1 LSDEEKKVAFTM
13 NAFRRPSL
21 KTVLKT
27 STVAGLAAVM
37 LSAGIPAQVVSS
49 FAAPV
54 SVTAPQAPS
63 FADVVSAVSPAVVS
77 VRVQSDAQPVSN
89 DNSNFSFN
97 FGGRGFDELPD
108 DHPLKRFFREFGGP
122 QGPGGRN
129 QDRAERNGPR
139 PHQMRPSAQGSGF
152 FISEDGYVVTNN
164 HVVSDGQAFTVVMND
179 GTELDAKLVG
189 RDSRTDLAVLKV
201 DATSRKFTYV
211 DFADDAKVRVGDW
224 VVAVGN
230 PFGLGGT
237 VTAGIVSARGRDIG
251 SGPYDDY
258 IQVDAAVNRGNS
270 GGPTFNLEGQV
281 VGINTAIFSPSG
293 GNVGIAF
300 AIPASTARD
309 VIQDLI
315 RDGRVERGWLG
326 VQIQP
331 VTQDIADSLG
341 LKEAAGA
348 LVVAPQEGSPG
359 QKAGILQGDVIRAV
373 NGDPIKDARDLAR
386 KVAAF
391 GPNTKVDVDLWRD
404 GREQTLPVTL
414 GNMATDEAAN
424 ATPQQPDDP
433 APASEQAL
441 ASLGITVAPAEDG
454 SGLAVTDVDPDS
466 EAAARGVKNGEK
478 ILSVNNKKVETA
490 ADIGKVLDEARKDG
504 RTRALFQVEAD
515 GSSRFVALPIE
526 QG

>member
-1 LSDEEKKVAFTM
+1 MRKFG
-13 NAFRRPSL
+13 RPSL

-27 STVAGLAAVM
+27 TTVAGLGAVM
-37 LSAGIPAQVVSS
+37 LSSGIPAQIVNSY
-49 FAAPV
+49 AAPV

-89 DNSNFSFN
+89 EDGNFSFN
-97 FGGRGFDELPD
+97 FGGRGFDQLPD
-108 DHPLKRFFREFGGP
+108 DHPLKRFFREFGGQE
-122 QGPGGRN
+122 QGPG

-139 PHQMRPSAQGSGF
+139 NRDNGNRPHRLRPTAQGSGF

-164 HVVSDGQAFTVVMND
+164 HVVSDGSAYTVVMND
-179 GTELDAKLVG
+179 GTELETKLIG

-211 DFADDAKVRVGDW
+211 NFADDAKVRVGDW

-270 GGPTFNLEGQV
+270 GGPTFNLSGEV

-300 AIPASTARD
+300 AIPASTAKD
-309 VIQDLI
+309 VVADLMK
-315 RDGRVERGWLG
+315 DGKVERGWLG

-331 VTQDIADSLG
+331 VNQDIAESLG
-341 LKEAAGA
+341 LKEPNGA

-359 QKAGILQGDVIRAV
+359 QKAGIREGDVITAV
-373 NGDPIKDARDLAR
+373 NGQQIKDARELSR
-386 KVAAF
+386 RIAAI
-391 GPNTKVDVDLWRD
+391 GPNTKVDIALWRD
-404 GREQTLPVTL
+404 GKSQTVQVTL
-414 GNMATDEAAN
+414 GNLQSDEAAA
-424 ATPQQPDDP
+424 ATPEQPETP
-433 APASEQAL
+433 APSSEKAL
-441 ASLGITVAPAEDG
+441 ASLGITVAPAGDG
-454 SGLAVTDVDPDS
+454 AGLSVTDVDPDS
-466 EAAARGVKNGEK
+466 EAAARGLKTGEK
-478 ILSVNNKKVETA
+478 IVTVNNRKVGSA
-490 ADIGKVLDEARKDG
+490 ADIGRVIEEARKDG
-504 RTRALFQVEAD
+504 RTRALFQVEGN
-515 GSSRFVALPIE
+515 GSSRFMALPINE
-526 QG
+526 G